1 MKFLVQNQPC
11 YAYTG
16 GKPFDAT
23 KPALLFIHGA
33 ANDHSVW
40 HLQARYFA
48 HHGWNVLAVD
58 LPGHGR
64 SDGKPLASISEY
76 SQWVIAFLD
85 NADIATNPLDADLSS
100 PRDRLR
106 RPDEAPRASHSRNV
120 ALVGHS
126 MGSLIALDTALKLPD
141 RISQLVLMGAAV
153 PMPVTESLLNAARD
167 DTPAANEMI
176 NTWGHGPRARLGAS
190 AVPGVSLTASNLR
203 LLEQA
208 DAGVLHNDLSACNAY
223 ARSAEELGAMK
234 VPTLILV
241 GERDQMTP
249 PKANAALV
257 KQLPGARSVVL
268 PDVGHGMMYEDPDGA
283 TEAMVAFL
291 KPVSD

>member
-16 GKPFDAT
+16 GKAFDAT

-64 SDGKPLASISEY
+64 SEGKPLASIREY

-85 NADIATNPLDADLSS
+85 NANIAKA
-100 PRDRLR
+100 
-106 RPDEAPRASHSRNV
+106 

-126 MGSLIALDTALKLPD
+126 MGSLIALDTALKHPD
-141 RISQLVLMGAAV
+141 RMSQLVLMGAAV
-153 PMPVTESLLNAARD
+153 PMPVTEALLAAARD

-223 ARSAEELGAMK
+223 ATSADELGAMK
-234 VPTLILV
+234 TPTLILI

-249 PKANAALV
+249 PKANAALI
-257 KQLPGARSVVL
+257 KQLPDARSVML
-268 PDVGHGMMYEDPDGA
+268 PDVGHGMMYEDPGGA
-283 TEAMVAFL
+283 TDAMVAFL
-291 KPVSD
+291 TPVPG